1 MVYYALFS
9 SHMSYGCQIW
19 GMSPNAQRIIRL
31 QKSAVRILTF
41 SNFNSHTKPIFR
53 DLKILS
59 LPDLIFLSNI
69 ILIYQILNDISPID
83 ICNIFNLHYQS
94 SNHLTRSVSQKQLS
108 RPMVRTTSFGLQS
121 IQYRSILNWNSLQH
135 KHLEHDLVSLKP
147 SKLKLIC
154 RNFLLDQCPNGLAA

>member
-1 MVYYALFS
+1 MWINQPMLSKSRDA
-9 SHMSYGCQIW
+9 SYGCQIW

-41 SNFNSHTKPIFR
+41 SNFNSHTKPIFC

-121 IQYRSILNWNSLQH
+121 IQYRSILNWNSLKHALFLPH
-135 KHLEHDLVSLKP
+135 KTNNSVINKQ
-147 SKLKLIC
+147 
-154 RNFLLDQCPNGLAA
+154 FLFVFK